1 MNTSFQ
7 RSAGIISILVA
18 IVIAVLFLASCTDS
32 TSPSDR
38 GTLIIQTNLK
48 SASITSAMPD
58 GSLQD
63 SSDIDSITLTR
74 VRILVSRI
82 KLHGVDEDTTDDTGR
97 VIKAG
102 PAVITW
108 TRDSVAT
115 VFASALPVGR
125 YDRMKLEL
133 HKFSASEADTY
144 RNDPIFADFATIKD
158 RVTVIL
164 DGHVWSDSGM
174 TSFTLTT
181 DRTENLWIAVDPYF
195 EIAESSTTNVIIDA
209 DAVDVFRLGGSLLHP
224 SNSIVR
230 TQLQT
235 RLRTLLRLRKA

>member
-1 MNTSFQ
+1 MNTSAQ
-7 RSAGIISILVA
+7 RSTGIIIILAA
-18 IVIAVLFLASCTDS
+18 IVIVVLFTTSCTDS

-38 GTLIIQTNLK
+38 GTLIVQTNLK
-48 SASITSAMPD
+48 SGAIAAAMPD
-58 GSLQD
+58 GNVQD

-82 KLHGVDEDTTDDTGR
+82 KLHGVDEDTTDATGR
-97 VIKAG
+97 VVKAG

-125 YDRMKLEL
+125 YDRMKLEM
-133 HKFSASEADTY
+133 HKFSASEADAY
-144 RNDPIFADFATIKD
+144 RSDPVFADFATVKD
-158 RVTVIL
+158 RVTVIIE
-164 DGHVWSDSGM
+164 GHVWSDSVM

-195 EIAESSTTNVIIDA
+195 DITESSTTNVIIDA
-209 DAVDVFRLGGSLLHP
+209 DAVDVFRIGGSLLHP
-224 SNSIVR
+224 SDNNVR